1 MSNSVPNNGRRGK
14 VVVAPVA
21 LSNSGVSWLKVIPV
35 WIASFVVH
43 CAILGLAAVLF
54 LIYSSIASAS
64 PQDGGE
70 DVQTTT
76 QVEEQ
81 PKEPDLTNTDLGND
95 SETQLNYNV
104 ERIED
109 VSVPGTVD
117 PTAAVGIPDA
127 PTDAARTNV
136 PLPPGA
142 NLKGL
147 GDAMPNLDGAA
158 IGKAGTNFGGMGGN
172 YLLGQFAGRSAAT
185 RERMVNEG
193 GGNARSEQAVATGLE
208 WLALHQA
215 QDGHWSLHECDRF
228 ARDKPRPAGKVSKCN
243 CEPGSTHR
251 SDVAATGFGLLP
263 FLASGI
269 THKAGKTTTSKDYGK
284 TVEGA
289 ITWLI
294 SKQSNSNGS
303 YTSDMYAH
311 GIATIAMCEAYGLS
325 SDPRVKASAQRALNF
340 IASAQD
346 KAGGGWRYSPGQAG
360 DMSVTGWQ
368 LMALKSGQMAGLS
381 VPKNT
386 LKQAERFLDSCE
398 NNNAKGAT
406 GSRMGGGGY
415 GYLPGGGETIVM
427 TSVGLLCR
435 MYSGVGPG
443 NPSLLAGV
451 QKLKAYPPEK
461 HPDVYYLYYATQV
474 MHHMQGESWRFW
486 NTGVDA
492 DGKQKSKGIRDML
505 ISKQDTGM
513 TKNHAHQA
521 GSWGG
526 SAGGRV
532 MATSLSLLC
541 LEVYYRHLPLYR
553 RDLTFTKEKN

>member
-1 MSNSVPNNGRRGK
+1 MSNSVPNNGRRGR

-21 LSNSGVSWLKVIPV
+21 LSSSGVSWLKIIPV
-35 WIASFVVH
+35 WIASSIVH
-43 CAILGLAAVLF
+43 SAILGLAAVLF
-54 LIYSSIASAS
+54 LIYSSVQAATL
-64 PQDGGE
+64 PEE
-70 DVQTTT
+70 DVVATT

-81 PKEPDLTNTDLGND
+81 KPEPDLTNTDPGMD
-95 SETQLNYNV
+95 SETPLNYKV

-117 PTAAVGIPDA
+117 PTQAVGILDA
-127 PTDAARTNV
+127 PANEMHGNV
-136 PLPPGA
+136 PLPPGT
-142 NLKGL
+142 GEST
-147 GDAMPNLDGAA
+147 GGAA
-158 IGKAGTNFGGMGGN
+158 LPDLANAAASGKIGSDFGGCGGRS
-172 YLLGQFAGRSAAT
+172 LIGQFDGRRSGAT
-185 RERMVNEG
+185 REMMLNNQ
-193 GGNARSEQAVATGLE
+193 GGNKQSERAVASGLE

-228 ARDKPRPAGKVSKCN
+228 ARDKPRPAGKVFKCN

-269 THKAGKTTTSKDYGK
+269 THKPPKILPKKDYSK

-289 ITWLI
+289 VTWLI

-346 KAGGGWRYSPGQAG
+346 KARGGWRYSPGQAG

-398 NNNAKGAT
+398 NNNAKAAT
-406 GSRMGGGGY
+406 GSRQAGGY

-505 ISKQDTGM
+505 ISKQDTG
-513 TKNHAHQA
+513 TTPKHPHQA

-553 RDLTFTKEKN
+553 RDLTFTKENE

>member
-1 MSNSVPNNGRRGK
+1 MSSSVPNNGRRR

-21 LSNSGVSWLKVIPV
+21 LGSSGVSWLKVIPV
-35 WIASFVVH
+35 WIASAVVH
-43 CAILGLAAVLF
+43 SAILGLAAVLF
-54 LIYSSIASAS
+54 MIYQSVQAAS
-64 PQDGGE
+64 PADAEEQ
-70 DVQTTT
+70 VTSTT

-81 PKEPDLTNTDLGND
+81 PKEPDLTNTDLGMD
-95 SETQLNYNV
+95 SETPLNYNV
-104 ERIED
+104 DRIED

-117 PTAAVGIPDA
+117 VTQAVGIPDA
-127 PTDAARTNV
+127 PPDASRGNV

-142 NLKGL
+142 GDKGT
-147 GDAMPNLDGAA
+147 GAALPDLANASA
-158 IGKAGTNFGGMGGN
+158 IGKIGEGVGGMGGP
-172 YLLGQFAGRSAAT
+172 LLLNQFRGRSAGT
-185 RERMVNEG
+185 REKMVKEG
-193 GGNARSEQAVATGLE
+193 GGNPESEARVASGLE

-228 ARDKPRPAGKVSKCN
+228 ARDKPRPAGKIFKCN
-243 CEPGSTHR
+243 CEPGATHR
-251 SDVAATGFGLLP
+251 SDIAATGFGVLP
-263 FLASGI
+263 FLAAGI
-269 THKAGKTTTSKDYGK
+269 THKAPKTPTNKDYGK

-289 ITWLI
+289 INWLI

-311 GIATIAMCEAYGLS
+311 GIATIAMCEAYGLT
-325 SDPRVKASAQRALNF
+325 SDPRIKASAQRALNF
-340 IASAQD
+340 IAQAQD

-386 LKQAERFLDSCE
+386 LKQADRFLDSCE
-398 NNNAKGAT
+398 SGGKGAT
-406 GSRMGGGGY
+406 GSRQGGGY
-415 GYLPGGGETIVM
+415 GYLPGTGETIVM

-443 NPSLLAGV
+443 NPNLLAGV

-505 ISKQDTGM
+505 ISKQDTG
-513 TKNHAHQA
+513 TTPKHPHQA

-553 RDLTFTKEKN
+553 RDLTFTKEEK